1 MIAYPMP
8 FNKHISIIIVIIV
21 LGHISLI
28 LLGKNMSSLFDFYLI
43 GFFLFNFK
51 LDKSDYK
58 LYTASLVVILLIL
71 FRYLI
76 FIPTWDS
83 TYFFISLK
91 LLIFFLLF
99 ISIKPKI
106 NVDKIKLLEKLKILF
121 IVSCLLII
129 SDKIYAFI
137 SGGVMFGLLFRPRLI
152 GEINF
157 DIVLIIQVWLLLKLY
172 YPKYRKTYGFL
183 LFFVVIISLSR
194 SGIIGYAVT
203 YFLYI
208 QTKNKSFNFT
218 YLIRNILLIFSGL
231 ALILLI
237 YYIRDPELS
246 FAYIDRIQLLA
257 LLADSYTDD
266 SWFNLLFGHGLLV
279 PLPDS
284 ICIPFSFF
292 ALATTGDEGNC
303 NPVILLSYFLRCT
316 FEYGLLVTV
325 LIPFYYFKLLTKTV
339 NNVTALALVMP
350 TIAVSLSVGGFY
362 NSLAIITL
370 VMAKY
375 TAAAFGTEEKA
386 PVVI

>member
-1 MIAYPMP
+1 MP
-8 FNKHISIIIVIIV
+8 FTRHISIIIAIIV

-28 LLGKNMSSLFDFYLI
+28 LLGRNVSSLFDFYLI
-43 GFFLFNFK
+43 VFFLFNFK

-58 LYTASLVVILLIL
+58 LYISSIFVIFLIL

-76 FIPTWDS
+76 FIPKWDS

-99 ISIKPKI
+99 ISTKPEI
-106 NVDKIKLLEKLKILF
+106 NVDKIKLLEKLKMLF

-129 SDKIYAFI
+129 SDKIYAII
-137 SGGVMFGLLFRPRLI
+137 SGGVIFGLLYRPRLI

-194 SGIIGYAVT
+194 AGIIGYAMT

-218 YLIRNILLIFSGL
+218 YLIRNILLIISGS

-237 YYIRDPELS
+237 YYIRDPALS
-246 FAYIDRIQLLA
+246 FAYIDRIQLLTS
-257 LLADSYTDD
+257 LANSYTDD

-279 PLPDS
+279 PVPDS
-284 ICIPFSFF
+284 ICIPFSIY
-292 ALATTGDEGNC
+292 ALSTTGDADNC

-316 FEYGLLVTV
+316 FEYGLLITF

-375 TAAAFGTEEKA
+375 TAAAFETKEKVV
-386 PVVI
+386 PVI

>member
-1 MIAYPMP
+1 MP
-8 FNKHISIIIVIIV
+8 FTRHISIIIAIIV

-28 LLGKNMSSLFDFYLI
+28 LLGRNVSSLFDFYLI
-43 GFFLFNFK
+43 VFFLFNFK

-58 LYTASLVVILLIL
+58 LYISSIFVIFLIL

-76 FIPTWDS
+76 FIPKWDS

-99 ISIKPKI
+99 ISTKPEI
-106 NVDKIKLLEKLKILF
+106 NVDKIKLLEKLKMLF

-129 SDKIYAFI
+129 SDKIYAII
-137 SGGVMFGLLFRPRLI
+137 SGGVIFGLLYRPRLI

-194 SGIIGYAVT
+194 AGIIGYAMT

-218 YLIRNILLIFSGL
+218 YLVRNILLIISGS

-237 YYIRDPELS
+237 YYIRDPALS
-246 FAYIDRIQLLA
+246 FAYIDRIQLLTS
-257 LLADSYTDD
+257 LANSYTDD

-279 PLPDS
+279 PVPDS
-284 ICIPFSFF
+284 ICVPFSMF
-292 ALATTGDEGNC
+292 ALSTTGDADNC

-316 FEYGLLVTV
+316 FEYGLLITF

-375 TAAAFGTEEKA
+375 TAAAFETKEKVV
-386 PVVI
+386 PVI